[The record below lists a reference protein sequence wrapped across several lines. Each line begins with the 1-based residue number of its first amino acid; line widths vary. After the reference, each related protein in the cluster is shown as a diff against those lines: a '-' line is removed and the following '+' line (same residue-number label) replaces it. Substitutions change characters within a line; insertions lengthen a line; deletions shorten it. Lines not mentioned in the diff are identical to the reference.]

1 MEFDKKTVALLAVVA
16 TIAIAALVYFVVLV
30 GNTGPTNS
38 FTGYTQV
45 SGGTCVAEEW
55 AANYTGSVGQLLVN
69 LYGTSPGVVTTSL
82 QMAIYNSAGVLL
94 TYGQPPSGENIAFA
108 GGGYTGY
115 YVTTG
120 SNPTITQGDQYWIVS
135 VASASGGYETQTS
148 SNIGYEIPCGDAI
161 PSSLSVPPS
170 GTSLGAEAQM
180 YAVSVATASSTTT
193 ASSSSSPLSVSIS
206 ASPSS
211 GNAPLSTSFASIVSG
226 GTAPYTY
233 SWSFGDGTSST
244 SESPA
249 HTYQNAG
256 TYLAQLK
263 VTDSTGATATASY
276 SVAAN
281 DLSTSTT
288 SYYTTTQTT
297 VTTSTGVTTVTSG
310 SSTFTSTYTTEYTTA
325 QCLILN
331 AVNGCHLPNTPPGLP
346 IAWATSNMSVQATSV
361 TGQIF
366 LSSGLTVS
374 EITSSNTISNVAY
387 NSNAM
392 QVEFTSS
399 GHVSISMMVPQKPS
413 SVWADSTQISTWNYA
428 NGVLTVSADPST
440 ITAFFGSSSSNPVV
454 TFIEA
459 NWILMIIIVAV
470 AAGIIGA
477 SMRRR

>member
-1 MEFDKKTVALLAVVA
+1 MLVAVS
-16 TIAIAALVYFVVLV
+16 IYFVVLV
-30 GNTGPTNS
+30 GNPESGGFS
-38 FTGYTQV
+38 GYTQI

-55 AANYTGSVGQLLVN
+55 TANYTGYASELLVV
-69 LYGTSPGVVTTSL
+69 LYGTGPGSVVVTSL
-82 QMAIYNSAGVLL
+82 AMSIYSSTGTLL
-94 TYGQPPSGENIAFA
+94 ATGQPPSGENIGFVT
-108 GGGYTGY
+108 GGYTGY
-115 YVTTG
+115 YVDTT
-120 SNPTITQGDQYWIVS
+120 SSPLITQGNQYWIAS
-135 VASASGGYETQTS
+135 VASATGGYETNS
-148 SNIGYEIPCGDAI
+148 SSSLTGYEFSCGDSL
-161 PSSLSVPPS
+161 PSSLSVPPL
-170 GTSLGAEAQM
+170 GTSISEVAM
-180 YAVSVATASSTTT
+180 YASGSAPTTTTSTTTSSTTT
-193 ASSSSSPLSVSIS
+193 PLSVSVS

-211 GNAPLSTSFASIVSG
+211 GNAPLSTSFASIASG
-226 GTAPYTY
+226 GTAPYSY
-233 SWSFGDGTSST
+233 SWTFGDTGTST
-244 SESPA
+244 AASPS

-256 TYLAQLK
+256 TYLAQL
-263 VTDSTGATATASY
+263 TIQDSTGATATASY
-276 SVAAN
+276 SVVAN
-281 DLSTSTT
+281 ALTTSTT

-374 EITSSNTISNVAY
+374 DITSSNTISNVAY
-387 NSNAM
+387 DSSAM

-399 GHVSISMMVPQKPS
+399 GPVSISMQVPQKPS

-428 NGVLTVSADPST
+428 NGILTVSADPST
-440 ITAFFGSSSSNPVV
+440 ITAFFGSSTSNPVV

-459 NWILMIIIVAV
+459 NWILIIIIVAV